1 MKLTKQLLALA
12 LLSAPVLSIAQS
24 PIGGFMQ
31 GKNKGNVVLSY
42 NTESY
47 DKVFLV
53 PQKIDGVPVF
63 NKVDIQSASL
73 YATVGLSSKVDIV
86 ANIPY
91 IATKGHAT
99 DQVLTNYGYTNEK
112 KGIQD
117 LSLYVKYNPFNF
129 KAGTG
134 NINLIGALGIQTP
147 LGNYQVEESLQSIIA
162 IGNKSTQVNS
172 YILAMYKL
180 KCGLFI
186 NGQLGYSLRS
196 TAVPDAFLS
205 EVKVGYAA
213 KHFYVDVFSATQIS
227 TSGVDILKEGFTGSF
242 PATKVNSTKI
252 GVNLYVPIVK
262 SFGVSGGASSY
273 VDGRNLGQATGYY
286 GAVIYSF

>member
-12 LLSAPVLSIAQS
+12 LLTAPVLSFAQS

-31 GKNKGNVVLSY
+31 GKGKGNVVVSY
-42 NTESY
+42 TTESY

-53 PQKIDGVPVF
+53 PQKVDGVPVF
-63 NKVDIQSASL
+63 NKVDIQSVSL
-73 YATVGLSSKVDIV
+73 YATVGLSSKVDLV
-86 ANIPY
+86 ANVPY
-91 IATKGHAT
+91 ITSKGHASE
-99 DQVLTNYGYTNEK
+99 QVLTNYGYSNER

-117 LSLYVKYNPFNF
+117 LSLYIKYNPFNF

-134 NINLIGALGIQTP
+134 NISLIGALGIQTP
-147 LGNYQVEESLQSIIA
+147 LSDYKVEESLQSIIA

-180 KCGLFI
+180 KCGFFV

-213 KHFYVDVFSATQIS
+213 KHFYVDAFSATQIS
-227 TSGVDILKEGFTGSF
+227 TGGVDILKEGFTGSF
-242 PATKVNSTKI
+242 PATKVNSTRI
-252 GVNLYVPIVK
+252 GVNVYVPIVK
-262 SFGVSGGASSY
+262 GFGVSGGASSY
-273 VDGRNLGQATGYY
+273 VDGRNLGQSTGYY
-286 GAVIYSF
+286 GALIYSF

>member
-12 LLSAPVLSIAQS
+12 LLTAPVLSFAQS

-31 GKNKGNVVLSY
+31 GKGKGNVVISY
-42 NTESY
+42 TTESY

-63 NKVDIQSASL
+63 NKVDIQSTSL
-73 YATVGLSSKVDIV
+73 YATVGLSSKVDLV
-86 ANIPY
+86 ANVPY
-91 IATKGHAT
+91 IKSKGYASE
-99 DQVLTNYGYTNEK
+99 QVLTNYGYQNER

-117 LSLYVKYNPFNF
+117 VSLYVKYNPFNF

-134 NINLIGALGIQTP
+134 TVSLIGALGIQTP
-147 LGNYQVEESLQSIIA
+147 LSNYKVEESLQSIIA

-180 KCGLFI
+180 KCGLFV

-196 TAVPDAFLS
+196 TNVPDAFLS

-213 KHFYVDVFSATQIS
+213 KQFYVDVFSATQIS

-242 PATKVNSTKI
+242 PATKVNSTRV
-252 GVNLYVPIVK
+252 GVNLYVPIYK
-262 SFGVSGGASSY
+262 GFGVSGGTSSY
-273 VDGRNLGQATGYY
+273 VDGRNLGQSTGYY
-286 GAVIYSF
+286 GAIIYSF

>member
-12 LLSAPVLSIAQS
+12 LLYAPVLSFSQS

-31 GKNKGNVVLSY
+31 GKGKGNVVLSY

-47 DKVFLV
+47 DKVYLV

-63 NKVDIQSASL
+63 NKVTTMSTSL
-73 YATVGLSSKVDIV
+73 YATVGLSSKVDLV

-91 IATKGHAT
+91 IKTKGEAS
-99 DQVLTNYGYTNEK
+99 DQVLTNYGYQNER
-112 KGIQD
+112 KGLQD
-117 LSLYVKYNPFNF
+117 LSLYLKYNPFNF
-129 KAGTG
+129 KAGKG
-134 NINLIGALGIQTP
+134 NISLIGALGIQTP
-147 LGNYQVEESLQSIIA
+147 LSDYPVEESLQSIIA
-162 IGNKSTQVNS
+162 IGNHSTQVNT

-180 KCGLFI
+180 NCGFFV
-186 NGQLGYSLRS
+186 NGQLGYNLRNS
-196 TAVPDAFLS
+196 GVPDAFLS

-242 PATKVNSTKI
+242 PKTKVNSTKL
-252 GVNLYVPIVK
+252 GVNLFVPITK
-262 SFGVSGGASSY
+262 GFGVSGGTSTY
-273 VDGRNLGQATGYY
+273 VDGRNLGQSTGYY
-286 GAVIYSF
+286 GAIIYSF